1 MTDFAGRVS
10 FKWIHVP
17 FRHDTN
23 KLFLLALQG
32 YYKPILRSVT
42 LLRNFDLVKSVDR
55 EQSCVNE
62 KAYMYKGLWEL
73 KTRELI

>member
-1 MTDFAGRVS
+1 MADFAGRVS

-23 KLFLLALQG
+23 KLFLLALLG

-42 LLRNFDLVKSVDR
+42 LLRNFDLVKSVVR
-55 EQSCVNE
+55 EQSSVNE
-62 KAYMYKGLWEL
+62 KAYMYKGL
-73 KTRELI
+73 

>member
-23 KLFLLALQG
+23 KLLLLTLLG
-32 YYKPILRSVT
+32 YHKPILRSVT
-42 LLRNFDLVKSVDR
+42 LLRNFDLVKSVVR

-62 KAYMYKGLWEL
+62 KAYMYKGL
-73 KTRELI
+73 